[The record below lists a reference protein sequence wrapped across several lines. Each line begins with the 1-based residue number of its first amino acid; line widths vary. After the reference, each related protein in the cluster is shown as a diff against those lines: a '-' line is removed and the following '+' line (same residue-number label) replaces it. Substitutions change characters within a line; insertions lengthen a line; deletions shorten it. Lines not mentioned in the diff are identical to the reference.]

1 MKNGKAKK
9 IFNTIVDVLVVMVL
23 IVSILVVILSLTT
36 KKSGVPNLFGYAP
49 FTVLTDSM
57 EGTFNEGDLIISKV
71 TNDIGEVYEEGDVI
85 TFHIEINGMP
95 TYNTHRIVKVEPDLE
110 NDIVYYQTKGD
121 NPEYPIDAEL
131 QTANNIVAVWTGV
144 RVPVLGDVVSFL
156 RTQLGF
162 FFCVL
167 LPMILFF
174 VYETIRVVMNIVAYN
189 KEKAIE
195 EAKVAV
201 QNAELTDEQKQKA
214 IEEYLVSIGKKPDLE
229 NESSVQTPAQDN
241 TTEAE

>member
-9 IFNTIVDVLVVMVL
+9 IINAIVDVLVVMVL
-23 IVSILVVILSLTT
+23 IVSILVVILSFTT

-49 FTVLTDSM
+49 FNVLTDSM

-71 TNDIGEVYEEGDVI
+71 TNTYDAEYKEGDVI
-85 TFHIEINGMP
+85 TFNIEIDGVP
-95 TYNTHRIVKVEPDLE
+95 TYDTHRIVKVEADPD

-121 NPEYPIDAEL
+121 NPKYPVDEEM
-131 QTANNIVAVWTGV
+131 QTSYNIVAVWTGI
-144 RVPVLGDVVSFL
+144 RIPVLGDVVSFL

-195 EAKVAV
+195 EAKSAV

-241 TTEAE
+241 TTESE

>member
-36 KKSGVPNLFGYAP
+36 KSSGVPNLFGYAP
-49 FTVLTDSM
+49 FNVLTDSM
-57 EGTFNEGDLIISKV
+57 EDTFNEGDLIISKV
-71 TNDIGEVYEEGDVI
+71 TNTYDAEYKEGDVI
-85 TFHIEINGMP
+85 TFNIDIAGVAS
-95 TYNTHRIVKVEPDLE
+95 YNTHRVVKVEADPD
-110 NDIVYYQTKGD
+110 NNIVYYQTQGD
-121 NPEYPIDAEL
+121 NKPEPDTEL
-131 QTANNIVAVWTGV
+131 QTADNIVAVWTGI
-144 RVPVLGDVVSFL
+144 RIPVLGDVVSFL
-156 RTQLGF
+156 RTQPGF

-201 QNAELTDEQKQKA
+201 QNAELTEEQKQKA
-214 IEEYLVSIGKKPDLE
+214 IEEYLASIGKKPDLE

-241 TTEAE
+241 TSESE

>member
-1 MKNGKAKK
+1 MNNGKAKK

-71 TNDIGEVYEEGDVI
+71 TNDIGAVYEEGDVI
-85 TFHIEINGMP
+85 TFHIEINDIS

-121 NPEYPIDAEL
+121 NPEYPVDEEL
-131 QTANNIVAVWTGV
+131 QTADNIVAVWTGV
-144 RVPVLGDVVSFL
+144 RVPVLGDVIGFL
-156 RTQLGF
+156 RKPIGF

-174 VYETIRVVMNIVAYN
+174 VYETIRVVMNIIAYN

-195 EAKVAV
+195 EAKSAV
-201 QNAELTDEQKQKA
+201 QNAELSEEQKQKA
-214 IEEYLVSIGKKPDLE
+214 IEEYLASIGKKPDLE

-241 TTEAE
+241 TTESE